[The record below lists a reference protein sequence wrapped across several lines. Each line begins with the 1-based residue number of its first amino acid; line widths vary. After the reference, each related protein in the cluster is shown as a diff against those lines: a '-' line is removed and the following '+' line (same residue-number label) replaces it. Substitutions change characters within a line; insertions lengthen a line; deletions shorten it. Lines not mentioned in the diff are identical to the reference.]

1 VFVGLSALGY
11 AGLVWIG
18 LAAGAALF
26 ASRPVLPA
34 AVLTAACVWTADLI
48 ALGIKS
54 ASGRP
59 RPFEALPEIE
69 PLLGGT
75 VGTSLPSGHAAT
87 SFAGAVVLTY
97 LFPRAWP
104 AFFLLALAIS
114 FSRIY
119 VGVHYPSDLL
129 AGAALGA
136 AVSLAAISA
145 VRLRRR
151 SEAARRRSGAAP
163 PAG

>member
-1 VFVGLSALGY
+1 VLGY
-11 AGLVWIG
+11 AGLIWIA
-18 LAAGAALF
+18 LAVGAAL
-26 ASRPVLPA
+26 AVSQPIVPRA
-34 AVLTAACVWTADLI
+34 ALTAACVWTADLI

-54 ASGRP
+54 ASGRA
-59 RPFEALPEIE
+59 RPFDTLPEVE
-69 PLLGGT
+69 PLLGVT

-87 SFAGAVVLTY
+87 SFAGAVVLSY

-104 AFFLLALAIS
+104 AFFLLALAVA

-119 VGVHYPSDLL
+119 VGVHYPSDVL

-151 SEAARRRSGAAP
+151 SEAARRRSEPAP